1 MAPETARRM
10 EAVLVR
16 VAELEQSLSEG
27 LECTALESEALQELD
42 WARQEL
48 ETLWEQAS
56 EDVRQARL

>member
-16 VAELEQSLSEG
+16 VAELEQSLNEG